1 VNIINIIRNE
11 PVVISDLIKMGLLL
25 LTAFAV
31 DVSDGQQVAIL
42 GFVTAVLTVI
52 ARASVTPMAKLD
64 PQ

>member
-1 VNIINIIRNE
+1 MNIINIIRNE